1 MITLN
6 NKKTGEVR
14 EYTCDFRALKEL
26 ALANVEC
33 LMHIALADPDE
44 HIEAMGGERRLLDLM
59 NMYVNLYERL
69 RELELTARLEK
80 TGAGETEEDDHEGAL

>member
-6 NKKTGEVR
+6 NEKTGEVR

-44 HIEAMGGERRLLDLM
+44 HIEAMGGEEKLLDLM
-59 NMYVNLYERL
+59 NKYVNLYERIG
-69 RELELTARLEK
+69 ELELTERL
-80 TGAGETEEDDHEGAL
+80 GNGGRIND

>member
-6 NKKTGEVR
+6 NEKTGEVR

-44 HIEAMGGERRLLDLM
+44 HIEAMGGEEKLLDLM
-59 NMYVNLYERL
+59 NKYINLYERIE
-69 RELELTARLEK
+69 ELELTEK
-80 TGAGETEEDDHEGAL
+80 LKSEGGRR